1 MQLPPEV
8 THQNVA
14 ALYAAT
20 TQAGAALRQ
29 VNASALQRFDSSVLG
44 LLLQA
49 ARVAAPDAQP
59 LRVVRAP
66 AALRALAQAYGIAA
80 CWDWDDA

>member
-14 ALYAAT
+14 ALYAAAT
-20 TQAGAALRQ
+20 KAGAALQQ
-29 VNASALQRFDSSVLG
+29 VNASALQRFDSSVLA

-49 ARVAAPDAQP
+49 ARVAGPDAQP
-59 LRVVRAP
+59 LRVVGAP
-66 AALRALAQAYGIAA
+66 VALRALAHAYGIAA
-80 CWDWDDA
+80 CWDWADA